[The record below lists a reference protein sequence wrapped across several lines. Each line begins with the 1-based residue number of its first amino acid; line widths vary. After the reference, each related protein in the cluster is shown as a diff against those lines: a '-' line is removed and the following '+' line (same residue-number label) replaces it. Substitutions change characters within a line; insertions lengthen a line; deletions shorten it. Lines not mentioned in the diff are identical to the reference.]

1 VLILCRDAATS
12 AAHFDRSGETTMRQI
27 LSDPRAREK
36 PCLRCGRS
44 LKKVLDDRHCPDCG
58 LSLWI
63 SLNPND
69 SLEWSNARWLRAT
82 AQGAWLLAASQLV
95 AFAAYGI
102 ALAGYAAAEFQSMVE
117 SEDVPYEDLPT
128 AATQAATQPAT
139 RAAMESYL
147 AAYHAATS
155 VPVAIAAGLLGVYF
169 LVSAVGLLRLSTHEQ
184 RFPDRSKTARLWARI
199 AAGVSAV
206 FGIAL
211 IALALPRLRTGWPVH
226 TVSSTVILILC
237 ELTFAGS
244 ACCAWLILRRV
255 ARRAGKGSLAKL
267 CGWLLFLPA
276 LAFVK
281 AAPFIGFWVFM
292 LARPLIDLLPLAY
305 LPLAVYL
312 FVRFALLLHRAIPD
326 AERAWGS
333 ETRSPAETSV

>member
-1 VLILCRDAATS
+1 
-12 AAHFDRSGETTMRQI
+12 MRQI

-82 AQGAWLLAASQLV
+82 AQGAWLLAASQLI
-95 AFAAYGI
+95 ALAAYGT
-102 ALAGYAAAEFQSMVE
+102 ALAGYAAAELHSMLE
-117 SEDVPYEDLPT
+117 YDDLDYEDLP
-128 AATQAATQPAT
+128 AMATQGVAATQPAT
-139 RAAMESYL
+139 MQAAL
-147 AAYHAATS
+147 AHAREAYYAATS
-155 VPVAIAAGLLGVYF
+155 VPVAIAAALLGVYF

-184 RFPDRSKTARLWARI
+184 RYPDRSKTARLWARI
-199 AAGVSAV
+199 AAGVSAIV
-206 FGIAL
+206 GVGL
-211 IALALPRLRTGWPVH
+211 VALALPRLRSGWPVH
-226 TVSSTVILILC
+226 AMSSTFVLILC

-244 ACCAWLILRRV
+244 ACCAWVILRRV

-281 AAPFIGFWVFM
+281 AVPFIGLWIFM
-292 LARPLIDLLPLAY
+292 LARPLVDLLPLAY

-326 AERAWGS
+326 AERAWAS
-333 ETRSPAETSV
+333 ETKPAT